1 MRHPR
6 KHEPRDGGKERSAVV
21 LDVRGMV
28 RAAQQS
34 TVAAVLGRR
43 PGVLDV
49 EVNAVAQSAAVVFD
63 PAGPPWPSW
72 AAGSPSAATTV
83 RASRCR
89 PTSCD
94 PMDERDPPGAA
105 EAARAVP
112 PAHAGHASERGLSPE
127 GESGHGGHD
136 SHAGMSMAA
145 MVADMRN
152 RFLVAVVHPAGHVGR
167 ERAGSPRPAHGPA
180 TGPRVR
186 AGQPSF
192 CHGWLPRLTPGTES
206 RGRDWWCWASHLP
219 AEPVRLPA
227 TALAHRARHR
237 ASTRVSTAAS
247 EPGEGRAFGGC
258 RGRGCGAHSHRA
270 VPECDVPPH
279 TPPTCGLL
287 RCGHTN
293 RPRRHRK
300 WCT

>member
-6 KHEPRDGGKERSAVV
+6 KHEPRDGGKERS
-21 LDVRGMV
+21 RP
-28 RAAQQS
+28 AAQHRS
-34 TVAAVLGRR
+34 DGALLSGPDHAPRCAGRR
-43 PGVLDV
+43 GERGRAVGRGRLRPRRTSLAELGGGVT
-49 EVNAVAQSAAVVFD
+49 ECGYHCAGQSV
-63 PAGPPWPSW
+63 PSHI
-72 AAGSPSAATTV
+72 
-83 RASRCR
+83 
-89 PTSCD
+89 CD

-237 ASTRVSTAAS
+237 ASTRVSTVAS